1 MIDGRIAGS
10 AAGSAVRIVGS
21 VAGRI
26 IDSFHPDRAIRPHH
40 PRIATMTT
48 EPQTEPR
55 SASDRISAQ
64 MIIGGQSVD
73 AADGQTFEIL
83 EPATGRVMGTAPLGG
98 KEDVDRAVVA
108 ARRAFD
114 DPKGWSSWSASKRGR
129 TLARFSALVK
139 ANLEELARLES
150 RNVGKPISG
159 ARGEAL
165 GASLVF
171 EYYAGAA
178 NKVFGET
185 IPVSKP
191 GLDFTLREPIGVVG
205 LIVPWNFP
213 MLMASWK
220 LGPALAAGNTC
231 ILKPASWT
239 PLSTIRLGE
248 LALEAGFPVGVVNI
262 VTGPGG
268 TAGAAIAGHSGI
280 GKVAFTGETT
290 TGQEIMRLAANNVKK
305 VSLELGGKSPN
316 IVFADAD
323 LEKFARESPYSV
335 FDNCGQDCCARS
347 RILVER
353 SAHDRV
359 VELFVAATG
368 KVTVGD
374 PADDATEVGPMVHPR
389 QRDRVMDYIGVGQEE
404 GAELLIGGSA
414 PDDPSLADGSY
425 VLPTVFAGVT
435 NEMRIARE
443 EIFGPVVS
451 IIPFDTEEEAIR
463 LANATPY
470 GLSGSIWSRD
480 IGRALRTAK
489 GVQAGV
495 LSVNSNSSVHTEA
508 PFGGYKMS
516 GIGRELGLHA
526 VELYTETKN
535 VFVDLD

>member
-1 MIDGRIAGS
+1 
-10 AAGSAVRIVGS
+10 
-21 VAGRI
+21 
-26 IDSFHPDRAIRPHH
+26 
-40 PRIATMTT
+40 MTT
-48 EPQTEPR
+48 QPETAVAPT
-55 SASDRISAQ
+55 ATK
-64 MIIGGQSVD
+64 MVIGGQQVE
-73 AADGQTFEIL
+73 AADGRTFDVL
-83 EPATGRVMGTAPLGG
+83 EPATGRTMATAPLGG
-98 KEDVDRAVVA
+98 PEDVDRAVEA

-129 TLARFSALVK
+129 TLAKLSALVK
-139 ANLEELARLES
+139 TNLEELARLES

-159 ARGEAL
+159 ARGEVL

-171 EYYAGAA
+171 EYYGGAA

-239 PLSTIRLGE
+239 PLTAIRLGE
-248 LALEAGFPVGVVNI
+248 LALEAGFPAGVVNV

-268 TAGAAIAGHSGI
+268 SAGAAIAGHGGI

-323 LEKFARESPYSV
+323 LERFARESPYAV

-347 RILVER
+347 RIFVER
-353 SAHDRV
+353 SVHDQV
-359 VELFVAATG
+359 AELFAAATRSV
-368 KVTVGD
+368 KVGD
-374 PADDATEVGPMVHPR
+374 PADEATEVGPMVHPR
-389 QRDRVMDYIGVGQEE
+389 QRERVLDYIGIGREE
-404 GAELLIGGSA
+404 GAELLAGGGV
-414 PDDPSLADGSY
+414 PDDPALAAGTY
-425 VLPTVFAGVT
+425 VMPTVFTGVS

-443 EIFGPVVS
+443 EIFGPVVA

-470 GLSGSIWSRD
+470 GLSGSVWSRD
-480 IGRALRTAK
+480 IGKALRTAK
-489 GVQAGV
+489 GLQAGV
-495 LSVNSNSSVHTEA
+495 LSVNCNSSVHTEA

-516 GIGRELGLHA
+516 GIGRELGMHA
-526 VELYTETKN
+526 IEMYTETKN

>member
-1 MIDGRIAGS
+1 
-10 AAGSAVRIVGS
+10 
-21 VAGRI
+21 
-26 IDSFHPDRAIRPHH
+26 
-40 PRIATMTT
+40 MTT
-48 EPQTEPR
+48 QPETAIAPTVVK
-55 SASDRISAQ
+55 
-64 MIIGGQSVD
+64 MLVGGRQVD
-73 AADGQTFEIL
+73 AADGRTFDVL
-83 EPATGRVMGTAPLGG
+83 EPATGRTMATAPLGG
-98 KEDVDRAVVA
+98 PEDVDRAVEA
-108 ARRAFD
+108 AARAFD

-129 TLARFSALVK
+129 TLAKFSALVK
-139 ANLEELARLES
+139 SNLEALAQLES

-159 ARGEAL
+159 ARGEVL

-171 EYYAGAA
+171 EYYGGAA

-213 MLMASWK
+213 ILMASWK

-239 PLSTIRLGE
+239 PLTAIRLGE
-248 LALEAGFPVGVVNI
+248 LALEAGFPDGVVNV

-268 TAGAAIAGHSGI
+268 SAGAAIAGHAGI

-323 LEKFARESPYSV
+323 LERFARESPYAV

-347 RILVER
+347 RIFVER
-353 SAHDRV
+353 SVHDQV
-359 VELFVAATG
+359 AELFAAATRAV
-368 KVTVGD
+368 KVGD
-374 PADDATEVGPMVHPR
+374 PADETTEVGPMVHPR
-389 QRDRVMDYIGVGQEE
+389 QRERVLDYIGIGREE
-404 GAELLIGGSA
+404 GAEVLAGGGI
-414 PDDPSLADGSY
+414 PDDPALAAGTY
-425 VLPTVFAGVT
+425 VMPTVFTGVT

-443 EIFGPVVS
+443 EIFGPVVA

-470 GLSGSIWSRD
+470 GLSGSVWSRD
-480 IGRALRTAK
+480 IGKALRTAK
-489 GVQAGV
+489 GLQAGV

-516 GIGRELGLHA
+516 GIGRELGMHA
-526 VELYTETKN
+526 IEMYTETKN
-535 VFVDLD
+535 IFVDLG